1 MFSKVSKLNYRNTRS
16 RMFFLVTLTILLT
29 STMAAATPTDDST
42 SNSGSDDNDD
52 ILGNERIDYREQDI
66 RVIRE
71 PDNKSRVSIKVGDD
85 VFSVRWGEDSLNGAV
100 ELVTVQR
107 RYLGVAD
114 IYNVN
119 DEFEGRI
126 GIPIEK
132 IFRTGFP
139 GIIEYA
145 DQDSDG
151 MFGVSSN
158 GKAGSLNEILNDTA
172 MTHEDVY
179 KYVDLRD
186 ADWSLRDWDNT
197 SDTDSRNRSLSF
209 TLVAENITYEAVREE
224 TMSDNTSKLD
234 AVEITFYGTTREEVV
249 DIESMPHYRVEV
261 ERGADDEISVKESR
275 KIASSDVTGHVL
287 NTTWKYDMR
296 IKGWDGVAINDTLDG
311 NDSRLFSITEVATAT
326 RIDERVDEWMRANF
340 DNAIDPEV
348 VIGHAKRKI
357 SDDPVGATYDKE
369 GWLNVCEVGKIT
381 EVGVSGER
389 VEMTPTEFVQR
400 EEQLKEGMKPESQI
414 QAEDEKEDADKE
426 SKARSGDE
434 TGSITDDD
442 KANKSR
448 KERLLDAAENRYDR
462 GTGDCADHGEL
473 KDDAVKRATAIR
485 GGGLYFEDSGAELGR
500 LRWVNNVTVR
510 EEGEEMNFE
519 VVYQVHGRRNVTQ
532 VDLPDNNTDHYR
544 GVRLIGG
551 FNYPVAEDIIH
562 DPEVSS
568 DTVYVSVFDEGFAA
582 ADSPSSER
590 VETRPEPRL
599 SEGFPGFTVFIAAAA
614 LFGAALVGRR
624 RMSR

>member
-1 MFSKVSKLNYRNTRS
+1 MFSKRAELNFRNTRS

-29 STMAAATPTDDST
+29 STMAAATPTDEST

-85 VFSVRWGEDSLNGAV
+85 EFSVRWGDDSLNGAV
-100 ELVTVQR
+100 ELVSIQR

-119 DEFEGRI
+119 GEFEGRI
-126 GIPIEK
+126 GIPVEK
-132 IFRTGFP
+132 LFRTEFP

-151 MFGVSSN
+151 MFGVISN
-158 GKAGSLNEILNDTA
+158 GKAGSLNEILNDAA
-172 MTHEDVY
+172 MTHEEVY
-179 KYVDLRD
+179 KYVDLRN
-186 ADWSLRDWDNT
+186 AEWSLRDWDNT

-209 TLVAENITYEAVREE
+209 TLVAENITYEAVRAG

-234 AVEITFYGTTREEVV
+234 AVEITFYGTTREEVI

-261 ERGADDEISVKESR
+261 ERGADDEITVKESR

-287 NTTWKYDMR
+287 KTTWKYDMR
-296 IKGWDGVAINDTLDG
+296 IRGWDGVAINDTLDG
-311 NDSRLFSITEVATAT
+311 NDSRLFSVTEVATAT
-326 RIDERVDEWMRANF
+326 RIDERVAEWMRINF
-340 DNAIDPEV
+340 ENAIDPEA

-357 SDDPVGATYDKE
+357 SDDPVGATYDTE
-369 GWLNVCEVGKIT
+369 GWLNVCEEGKIT
-381 EVGVSGER
+381 EVGTSGER
-389 VEMTPTEFVQR
+389 VKMTPSEFLQR
-400 EEQLKEGMKPESQI
+400 EEQAKEVMKPENQV
-414 QAEDEKEDADKE
+414 QAEDEEDDANKE
-426 SKARSGDE
+426 SKSRSGDT
-434 TGSITDDD
+434 TGSIADDD

-448 KERLLDAAENRYDR
+448 KERLLDAVDNRYDR
-462 GTGDCADHGEL
+462 VTGYCADHGEL
-473 KDDAVKRATAIR
+473 KDDAVRRATAIR
-485 GGGLYFEDSGAELGR
+485 GGGLYFEDSGAEFAR

-510 EEGEEMNFE
+510 EEGEEMDFE
-519 VVYQVHGRRNVTQ
+519 VVYQIHGRRNVTQ
-532 VDLPDNNTDHYR
+532 VDLPDNSTDRYR

-568 DTVYVSVFDEGFAA
+568 DTVYVSVFDDGFAA
-582 ADSPSSER
+582 TDSPSER
-590 VETRPEPRL
+590 VDTTPEPRL
-599 SEGFPGFTVFIAAAA
+599 SEGFPGFTGFIAAAA

-624 RMSR
+624 RLNH